1 MPRLRN
7 PRARLRPE
15 MILSSAV
22 LSFSRLGPPLVV
34 WAAAATSVALVAVA
48 SGYPPFDS
56 ATWSRWD
63 SWNYE
68 QIASHGY
75 YVAPCPPPRSDRWCG
90 DAHWFPGYPW
100 LLRSL
105 HQLGLP
111 LRGTAVVASWLFTGA
126 TLVLLWNTFL
136 ARRRGVLV
144 VGALLYAAWAPGQ
157 VYHYAI
163 FPLSMLAFF
172 MTAHIWFLYRGRYLA
187 AGLAGAAA
195 ALSYPLGV
203 LVIPVSAVW
212 LLTERA
218 DPLRERLR
226 RVVVA
231 SGLPLCAVFVFVADQ
246 RLETGHWDAYRLM
259 QQPLNNPVAVEWHSL
274 RPLLHGSP
282 FSGTKGPAI
291 QTALVTLVLGAVVLD
306 LAFRRGRSFDRLDA
320 LILPL
325 ALAIWLV
332 ALAAQGESSLARG
345 QAALLPLAV
354 LVARFP
360 QPLVVLFV
368 VPAFLVSIAVERLF
382 LNGLI
387 V

>member
-1 MPRLRN
+1 M
-7 PRARLRPE
+7 
-15 MILSSAV
+15 
-22 LSFSRLGPPLVV
+22 
-34 WAAAATSVALVAVA
+34 WAAAVTSVAVVAAA
-48 SGYPPFDS
+48 SGYDPLAS

-75 YVAPCPPPRSDRWCG
+75 DVYPCPAPRSDRWCG
-90 DAHWFPGYPW
+90 NAYWFPAYPW
-100 LLRSL
+100 LFGSL
-105 HQLGLP
+105 HRLGLP
-111 LRGTAVVASWLFTGA
+111 LRGTAVVVSWLFTAA

-136 ARRRGVLV
+136 AGRRSLLV
-144 VGALLYAAWAPGQ
+144 IGALLYAAWVPGQ

-172 MTAHIWFLYRGRYLA
+172 TTLNLWLLHRGRYLA

-203 LVIPVSAVW
+203 LLIPVSAAW
-212 LLTERA
+212 LLSERA
-218 DPLRERLR
+218 VSPRERFR
-226 RVVVA
+226 RVVLA

-259 QQPLNNPVAVEWHSL
+259 QPPLKNPFVAEWHSL

-282 FSGTKGPAI
+282 ISGAQGPAV
-291 QTALVTLVLGAVVLD
+291 QTALVTLVLCAVILD
-306 LAFRRGRSFDRLDA
+306 VAFRPGRSFDRLDA
-320 LILPL
+320 LILSL
-325 ALAIWLV
+325 ALAIWVV
-332 ALAAQGESSLARG
+332 ALAAQGDSSLVRG

-354 LVARFP
+354 LVARLP
-360 QPLVVLFV
+360 RPVVVLLL
-368 VPAFLVSIAVERLF
+368 VPTFLVSLAIERLF
-382 LNGLI
+382 LNGVI